1 MNKPKI
7 AQPEKE
13 KFVLTKDDFLFLE
26 KTLLDMGYLEETTT
40 YSKRLFDRLNLV
52 PPRTITG
59 RESTYIYKS
68 REQGNNY
75 RVIIHTT
82 YLKASNKWRDTSN
95 DAAWC
100 LIAEG
105 DQAKYFARPFLRTKG
120 LVLKLIRYAWVTK
133 WKVDHRPLCPQ
144 CQDFMDIVKRV
155 EPRGYYWI
163 CRNNVRHDENKP
175 VFSPWDFGLPFKAS
189 KFVDIRREYTK
200 KYNDKNKKEGK
211 TPTPARKIRKS
222 WIVKKPENLT

>member
-7 AQPEKE
+7 TQTEKE
-13 KFVLTKDDFLFLE
+13 KFVLTHDDFLFLE

-40 YSKRLFDRLNLV
+40 YSKRLFERLNLI
-52 PPRTITG
+52 PPRSITG
-59 RESTYIYKS
+59 REATYIYKS

-75 RVIIHTT
+75 TVIIHTT
-82 YLKASNKWRDTSN
+82 YLKASKKWRDTST

-105 DQAKYFARPFLRTKG
+105 DNAKYFARPFLRTKG
-120 LVLKLIRYAWVTK
+120 FVLKFLRYAWVTK

-144 CQDFMDIVKRV
+144 CQDFMDIAKKI

-175 VFSPWDFGLPFKAS
+175 VFSPWDFGLPLKAS
-189 KFVDIRREYTK
+189 KFVSIRRDYTK
-200 KYNDKNKKEGK
+200 RYNDKNKKEGK
-211 TPTPARKIRKS
+211 TPTSARKIRKPWES
-222 WIVKKPENLT
+222 KKPENLK